1 MLELTETLDSLSRQ
15 VDDEAWDLATAVD
28 LVAVG
33 NALDLV
39 FGKMPLSPLRP
50 IIQDLCDA
58 FDSDITA
65 HDALTR
71 VESLERSLSRHELFS
86 PLNDE

>member
-1 MLELTETLDSLSRQ
+1 LGAIHRVRRQGQEQPEPEQEQDEEDEEMLELTETLDSLSRQ

-39 FGKMPLSPLRP
+39 FGKVR
-50 IIQDLCDA
+50 
-58 FDSDITA
+58 
-65 HDALTR
+65 
-71 VESLERSLSRHELFS
+71 
-86 PLNDE
+86 